1 LAERCRTAA
10 QEIGGLAAAQVQV
23 AERSGGL
30 LSELVPAIQK
40 TADLVQEVAATSREQ
55 AAGVSQING
64 AINQVGV
71 VTQRNAAG
79 AEQLSST
86 AEELASQAEALQDMI
101 SFFRVSSLGDHRV
114 GKKRKTD
121 MTHFQDAADHDSN
134 GSSTH
139 VGKQNGDH
147 AESFARI

>member
-1 LAERCRTAA
+1 
-10 QEIGGLAAAQVQV
+10 
-23 AERSGGL
+23 L
-30 LSELVPAIQK
+30 LTELVPAIQK

-64 AINQVGV
+64 AISQVGL

-79 AEQLSST
+79 AEELSST

-101 SFFRVSSLGDHRV
+101 SFFRVSSLGDHRT
-114 GKKRKTD
+114 GKKRKAEKPN
-121 MTHFQDAADHDSN
+121 FQDTPHHDN
-134 GSSTH
+134 HGSSTNAA
-139 VGKQNGDH
+139 KQNGEY

>member
-1 LAERCRTAA
+1 
-10 QEIGGLAAAQVQV
+10 
-23 AERSGGL
+23 
-30 LSELVPAIQK
+30 
-40 TADLVQEVAATSREQ
+40 VAATSREQ

-64 AINQVGV
+64 AISQVGL

-101 SFFRVSSLGDHRV
+101 SFFRVSSLDHRA
-114 GKKRKTD
+114 GKKRKGDKPHSLDT
-121 MTHFQDAADHDSN
+121 ADHSN
-134 GSSTH
+134 HGSSTH
-139 VGKQNGDH
+139 AGKPNGDY

>member
-1 LAERCRTAA
+1 
-10 QEIGGLAAAQVQV
+10 VQV

-30 LSELVPAIQK
+30 LTELVPGIQK

-64 AINQVGV
+64 AINQVGL

-86 AEELASQAEALQDMI
+86 AEELASQAEALQEMI
-101 SFFRVSSLGDHRV
+101 SFFRVSSLGDHRA
-114 GKKRKTD
+114 GKKRKTGKV
-121 MTHFQDAADHDSN
+121 HFQDTTDHDH

-139 VGKQNGDH
+139 AGKPNGDH